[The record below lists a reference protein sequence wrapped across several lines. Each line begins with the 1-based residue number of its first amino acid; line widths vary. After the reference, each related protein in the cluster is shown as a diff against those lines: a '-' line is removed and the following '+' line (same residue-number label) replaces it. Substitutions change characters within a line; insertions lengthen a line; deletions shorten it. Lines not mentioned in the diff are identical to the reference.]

1 MKKPLFRRKPRRILR
16 LPDLDHSKTAVLSTL
31 PSRGSQLAYRFAID
45 DFITWYCSEPRLAFN
60 KTVVLRYRLRSST
73 LRVSSTHDG

>member
-31 PSRGSQLAYRFAID
+31 PSPGSQRAYRFAID
-45 DFITWYCSEPRLAFN
+45 DFIAWYCSEPRLAFN
-60 KTVVLRYRLRSST
+60 KTVVLRWSVMRATTWLGPTVR
-73 LRVSSTHDG
+73 